1 MTRYPAKQTTSRS
14 SCNTVKLETIY
25 EKEPP
30 TSPGTLAAANQP
42 GRCNSIQR
50 LLHDYNENLL
60 TKPVYFI
67 QDKEATS
74 FTITVKEGTPSEG
87 PERVTD
93 VKEAASTVAKAECQ
107 KLGWEKWDLN
117 YIEDHNRGWMHV
129 VVAKVTRK

>member
-1 MTRYPAKQTTSRS
+1 MKRTNRLGW
-14 SCNTVKLETIY
+14 KLGLLSI
-25 EKEPP
+25 
-30 TSPGTLAAANQP
+30 SAAIAVTFSGCSTPDQHSF
-42 GRCNSIQR
+42 NS
-50 LLHDYNENLL
+50 DYNENLL

-74 FTITVKEGTPSEG
+74 FIITVKEGTPSDG
-87 PERVTD
+87 PERITD

-117 YIEDHNRGWMHV
+117 YVEDHTRGWMHV

>member
-1 MTRYPAKQTTSRS
+1 MNKT
-14 SCNTVKLETIY
+14 NKLVRIFGLLSITAAMPIFFSGCA
-25 EKEPP
+25 
-30 TSPGTLAAANQP
+30 SPD
-42 GRCNSIQR
+42 
-50 LLHDYNENLL
+50 LHSFNGDYNENLL

-67 QDKEATS
+67 EDRAETS
-74 FTITVKEGTPSEG
+74 FTITVKEGTPSNG

-93 VKEAASTVAKAECQ
+93 VKAAAATVAKAECQ

>member
-1 MTRYPAKQTTSRS
+1 MNKNLRLLRAHCLLPI
-14 SCNTVKLETIY
+14 N
-25 EKEPP
+25 
-30 TSPGTLAAANQP
+30 LAAAIVFSGCSTPDQHSFN
-42 GRCNSIQR
+42 G
-50 LLHDYNENLL
+50 DYNENLL

-93 VKEAASTVAKAECQ
+93 VKEAAATVAKAECQ